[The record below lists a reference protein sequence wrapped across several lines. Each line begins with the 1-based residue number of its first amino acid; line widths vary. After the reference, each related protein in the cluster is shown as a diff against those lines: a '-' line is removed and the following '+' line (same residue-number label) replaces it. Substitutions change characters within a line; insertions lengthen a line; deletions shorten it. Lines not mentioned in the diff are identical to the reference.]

1 MVGQRLLT
9 WMSAFLRS
17 EKHRETRKLDLMT
30 HKKSKR
36 NIAFAVAIATTA
48 LAFSTTDACAKCGKV
63 SITEMNWASAAVVT
77 NVAKFIMEQ
86 GYGCKVSVVPSDTVP
101 AVTSLATTGEPDI
114 ATELWVNS
122 APVYQKL
129 EKEGKVKTIANV
141 LSDGGLENWWIP
153 KYLADK
159 HPKLKTIEGVLKHPQ
174 LVGGRF
180 HNCPE
185 GWGCRIVNDNLIKA
199 FDLTG
204 NGVEIFNHGSGETL
218 AASIAAA
225 FAKKKPWF
233 GYYWAPTAVL
243 GKFEMV
249 PVDMGP
255 YNAEAHKCN
264 ATKDCATPGKSPYPA
279 SPVITGVTTIFAD
292 REPEIVEMMSKLSFT
307 SEQMGAILAW
317 KEANNASAE
326 EAAVRFLTSYK
337 DVWSAWLN
345 DAAKAKLAGLLK

>member
-1 MVGQRLLT
+1 MVSGARFGGPI
-9 WMSAFLRS
+9 WS
-17 EKHRETRKLDLMT
+17 ESQRETGKLEFMILRKVNT
-30 HKKSKR
+30 
-36 NIAFAVAIATTA
+36 NITVALAITASA
-48 LAFSTTDACAKCGKV
+48 LAFSATDSRAECGEV

-101 AVTSLATTGEPDI
+101 AVTSLAENGEPDI

-122 APVYQKL
+122 TPVYQKL
-129 EKEGKVKTIANV
+129 EKQGKVKTVANV

-159 HPKLKTIEGVLKHPQ
+159 HPELKTIDGVLNNPQ

-180 HNCPE
+180 HNCPV

-199 FDLTG
+199 FDLAG
-204 NGVEIFNHGSGETL
+204 NGIEVFNHGSGETL

-225 FAKKKPWF
+225 FEKKKPWF

-255 YNAEAHKCN
+255 YDAEAHKCN
-264 ATKDCATPGKSPYPA
+264 ATKNCATPGKSPYPA
-279 SPVITGVTTIFAD
+279 SPVITGVTTTFAK
-292 REPEIVEMMSKLSFT
+292 REPEIVELMSKISFT
-307 SEQMGAILAW
+307 NKQMGKILDW

-326 EAAVRFLTSYK
+326 EAAVRFLTAYK
-337 DVWSAWLN
+337 KVWSTWLN